1 LFFISWD
8 NIVLAFELCCKG
20 VRFLSYPDG
29 TMSRDFVSQVIRFE
43 EGYIVSCK
51 KIWLTSWVT
60 RGRRAL
66 LLQGVVQKI
75 VDSCSFENLS
85 NFGVNATGIYHKA
98 LPP

>member
-1 LFFISWD
+1 
-8 NIVLAFELCCKG
+8 
-20 VRFLSYPDG
+20 
-29 TMSRDFVSQVIRFE
+29 MSRDFVSQVIRFE
-43 EGYIVSCK
+43 EGYIVSWK